1 MIEAVKNR
9 IILILSILT
18 VVFFITTINSCTE
31 TQRQKQDKN
40 REIFQRM
47 ELEEKSNKLS
57 QEKSNLQNK
66 LNNLQQET
74 EELKAKLDTTQKA
87 LLQEEL
93 INKSLKEE
101 LDKITKLKDRLEE
114 DLKEALT
121 KSKGK

>member
-57 QEKSNLQNK
+57 QEKSDLQNK